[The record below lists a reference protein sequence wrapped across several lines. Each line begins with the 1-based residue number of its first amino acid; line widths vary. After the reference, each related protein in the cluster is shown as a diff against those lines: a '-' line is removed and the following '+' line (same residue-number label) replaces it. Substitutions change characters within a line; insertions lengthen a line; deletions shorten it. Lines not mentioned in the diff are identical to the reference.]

1 MHCPKAFEEN
11 RTDVLLA
18 LIQQHPLATIISHSQ
33 QGLEVN
39 VMPVLVKQDGEKIVL
54 RGHLAKNN
62 AQLQAL
68 AHSETV
74 LWVFQ
79 GPNAYVS
86 PAWYPSKQL
95 HGKVVPTWNYML
107 VEAQGQVKVFTDED
121 ELLCLVTDM
130 TNEHEQQ
137 RASPWQV
144 SDAPAQYVQSQL
156 RGIVGIEMEVSQL
169 RGKFKLSQNRSDED
183 QYGVRSGIASEQ
195 AEHAILPYLPQQQTQ

>member
-39 VMPVLVKQDGEKIVL
+39 VMPVLVKQDEGKIVL
-54 RGHLAKNN
+54 RGHMAKNN

-74 LWVFQ
+74 LWVFH
-79 GPNAYVS
+79 GPNVYVS

-107 VEAQGQVKVFTDED
+107 VEAQGQVKVFTDAD
-121 ELLCLVTDM
+121 ELLHLVTDM

-137 RASPWQV
+137 RVSPWQV
-144 SDAPAQYVQSQL
+144 DDAPVQYVQSQL

-183 QYGVRSGIASEQ
+183 QCGVISGTASEH
-195 AEHAILPYLPQQQTQ
+195 AEHAILPYLKRQ

>member
-1 MHCPKAFEEN
+1 MYCPKAFEEN

-18 LIQQHPLATIISHSQ
+18 LIQQYPLATIISHSP

-39 VMPVLVKQDGEKIVL
+39 VVPVLVKQEEGKIVL
-54 RGHLAKNN
+54 RGHMAKNN

-74 LWVFQ
+74 LWVFH

-107 VEAQGQVKVFTDED
+107 VEAQGQVKVFTDAD
-121 ELLCLVTDM
+121 ELLRLVTGM
-130 TNEHEQQ
+130 TNEHEQH
-137 RASPWQV
+137 RVSPWQV
-144 SDAPAQYVQSQL
+144 DDAPAQYVQSQL

-183 QYGVRSGIASEQ
+183 QCGVISGTASEH
-195 AEHAILPYLPQQQTQ
+195 AEYAILPYLKRQ

>member
-11 RTDVLLA
+11 RPDVLLA
-18 LIQQHPLATIISHSQ
+18 LIQQYPLATIISHSP

-39 VMPVLVKQDGEKIVL
+39 VVPVLVKQEEGKIVL
-54 RGHLAKNN
+54 RGHMAKNN

-74 LWVFQ
+74 LWVFH

-107 VEAQGQVKVFTDED
+107 VEAQGQVKVFTDAD
-121 ELLCLVTDM
+121 ELLRLVTGM
-130 TNEHEQQ
+130 TNEHEQH
-137 RASPWQV
+137 RVSPWQV
-144 SDAPAQYVQSQL
+144 DDAPAQYVQSQL

-183 QYGVRSGIASEQ
+183 QCGVISGTASEH
-195 AEHAILPYLPQQQTQ
+195 AEHAILPYLKRQ